1 MGQINFTYGNDH
13 RLRVAMTRWDAP
25 LALSQSSD
33 VRVYAVSRFGKK
45 TQLVV
50 HYSANDE
57 GVLEAEWPA
66 VLQAGCYG
74 VIVTGFLEGEGQWT
88 MRAGDAVKVTTVTE
102 KGSESVT
109 MIADSYDVK
118 ATITVCVGTKGVT
131 EELRQEIADMI
142 EDEYNASERVRE
154 GNEHDRQEAEL
165 IRDHNEETREHNEET
180 RQQNEGGRV
189 EAEQLR
195 EQAEGERQT
204 TFETNERER
213 QGDYEEA
220 ERNRNQSYTTAEGE
234 RNQSFQ
240 QKEAERDQTCQ
251 QAAGNAN
258 QKAQY
263 ADEQGDY
270 AKNQGDYAK
279 RKADEIEDAKGT
291 YDNLDARLDA
301 MDAATG
307 TKMDAPTEEE
317 FNGIF
322 N

>member
-33 VRVYAVSRFGKK
+33 VRVYAVSRFGEK

-66 VLQAGCYG
+66 VLKAGCYG
-74 VIVTGFLEGEGQWT
+74 LIVTGFLEGEGQWT

-118 ATITVCVGTKGVT
+118 AVITVCVGTKGVT

-154 GNEHDRQEAEL
+154 SNEHDRQEAEL
-165 IRDHNEETREHNEET
+165 IRERNEET
-180 RQQNEGGRV
+180 RQQNEEGRV

-195 EQAEGERQT
+195 EQAESERQT

-220 ERNRNQSYTTAEGE
+220 EGIRNQSYTTAEGE

-240 QKEAERDQTCQ
+240 QKEAERDQSCQ

-263 ADEQGDY
+263 AEQQGDY

>member
-33 VRVYAVSRFGKK
+33 VRVYAVSRFGEK

-66 VLQAGCYG
+66 VLKAGCYG
-74 VIVTGFLEGEGQWT
+74 LIVTGFLEGEGQWT

-118 ATITVCVGTKGVT
+118 AVITVCVGTKGVT

-154 GNEHDRQEAEL
+154 SNEHDREVA
-165 IRDHNEETREHNEET
+165 EET

-204 TFETNERER
+204 TFETNERKR

-220 ERNRNQSYTTAEGE
+220 EGTRNQSYTTAEGE

-240 QKEAERDQTCQ
+240 QKEAERDQSCQ

-263 ADEQGDY
+263 AEQQGDY

>member
-33 VRVYAVSRFGKK
+33 VRVYAVSRFGEK

-66 VLQAGCYG
+66 VLKAGCYG
-74 VIVTGFLEGEGQWT
+74 LIVTGFLEGEGQWT

-118 ATITVCVGTKGVT
+118 AVITVCVGTKGVT

-142 EDEYNASERVRE
+142 EEEYNASERVRE
-154 GNEHDRQEAEL
+154 SNEHDREVAEG
-165 IRDHNEETREHNEET
+165 IRE
-180 RQQNEGGRV
+180 QNEGGRV

-220 ERNRNQSYTTAEGE
+220 EGTRNQSYTTAEGE

-240 QKEAERDQTCQ
+240 QKEAERDQSCQ

-263 ADEQGDY
+263 AEQQGDY

-301 MDAATG
+301 MDDATG
-307 TKMDAPTEEE
+307 TKLDAPTEEE
-317 FNGIF
+317 FNAIF

>member
-1 MGQINFTYGNDH
+1 MGQINFTYNNDH

-33 VRVYAVSRFGKK
+33 VRVYAVSRFGEK

-66 VLQAGCYG
+66 VLKAGCYG
-74 VIVTGFLEGEGQWT
+74 LIVTGFLEGEGQWT

-118 ATITVCVGTKGVT
+118 AVITVCVGTTGVT

-142 EDEYNASERVRE
+142 EEEYNASERVRE

-165 IRDHNEETREHNEET
+165 IRERNEET
-180 RQQNEGGRV
+180 RQQNEQGRV

-195 EQAEGERQT
+195 EQAESERQT

-220 ERNRNQSYTTAEGE
+220 EGIRNQNYQNAEAGRTQAFE
-234 RNQSFQ
+234 QAEALREQS
-240 QKEAERDQTCQ
+240 CQ

-291 YDNLDARLDA
+291 YENLDARLDA

>member
-1 MGQINFTYGNDH
+1 
-13 RLRVAMTRWDAP
+13 
-25 LALSQSSD
+25 
-33 VRVYAVSRFGKK
+33 VYAVSRFGEK

-66 VLQAGCYG
+66 VLKAGCYG
-74 VIVTGFLEGEGQWT
+74 LIVTGFLEGEGQWT

-118 ATITVCVGTKGVT
+118 AVITVCVGTKGVT

-142 EDEYNASERVRE
+142 EEEYNASERVRE
-154 GNEHDRQEAEL
+154 SNEHDREIAEG
-165 IRDHNEETREHNEET
+165 IRE
-180 RQQNEGGRV
+180 QNEGGRV

-220 ERNRNQSYTTAEGE
+220 EGTRNQSYQNAEAGRTQAFE
-234 RNQSFQ
+234 QA
-240 QKEAERDQTCQ
+240 EALRDQSCQ

-263 ADEQGDY
+263 AEQQGDY

>member
-33 VRVYAVSRFGKK
+33 VRVYAVSRFGVK

-66 VLQAGCYG
+66 VLKAGCYG
-74 VIVTGFLEGEGQWT
+74 LIVTGFLEGEGQWT
-88 MRAGDAVKVTTVTE
+88 MRAGEAVKVTTVTE

-118 ATITVCVGTKGVT
+118 AVITVCVGTKGVT

-142 EDEYNASERVRE
+142 EEEYNASERVRE
-154 GNEHDRQEAEL
+154 SNEHDREVAEG
-165 IRDHNEETREHNEET
+165 IRE
-180 RQQNEGGRV
+180 QNEGGRV

-204 TFETNERER
+204 TFETNERKR

-220 ERNRNQSYTTAEGE
+220 EGTRNQSYTTAEGE

-240 QKEAERDQTCQ
+240 QKEAERDQSCQ

-263 ADEQGDY
+263 AEQQGDY

>member
-33 VRVYAVSRFGKK
+33 VRVYAVSRFGEK

-66 VLQAGCYG
+66 VLKAGCYG
-74 VIVTGFLEGEGQWT
+74 LIVTGFLEGEGLWT

-118 ATITVCVGTKGVT
+118 AVITVCVGTKGVT

-142 EDEYNASERVRE
+142 EEEYNASERVRE
-154 GNEHDRQEAEL
+154 SNEHDRQEAEL
-165 IRDHNEETREHNEET
+165 IRE
-180 RQQNEGGRV
+180 QNEGGRV

-195 EQAEGERQT
+195 EQAEGERQA

-213 QGDYEEA
+213 QSDYEEA
-220 ERNRNQSYTTAEGE
+220 EGTRNQSYTTAEGE

-240 QKEAERDQTCQ
+240 QKEAERDQSCQ

-263 ADEQGDY
+263 AEQQGDY

-307 TKMDAPTEEE
+307 TKLDAPTEEE

>member
-33 VRVYAVSRFGKK
+33 VRVYAVSRFGVK

-57 GVLEAEWPA
+57 GVLEAEWPS
-66 VLQAGCYG
+66 VLKAGCYG
-74 VIVTGFLEGEGQWT
+74 LIVTGFLEGEGQWT

-118 ATITVCVGTKGVT
+118 AVITVCVGTKGVT

-142 EDEYNASERVRE
+142 EEEYNASERVRE
-154 GNEHDRQEAEL
+154 SNEHDREVA
-165 IRDHNEETREHNEET
+165 EET
-180 RQQNEGGRV
+180 RQQNEQGRV
-189 EAEQLR
+189 DAEQLR

-220 ERNRNQSYTTAEGE
+220 ERNRNQSYQNAEAGRTQAFE
-234 RNQSFQ
+234 QA
-240 QKEAERDQTCQ
+240 EALRDQSCQ

-291 YDNLDARLDA
+291 YENLDARLDA
-301 MDAATG
+301 MDAATS

>member
-33 VRVYAVSRFGKK
+33 VRVYAVSRFGVK

-57 GVLEAEWPA
+57 GVLEAEWPS
-66 VLQAGCYG
+66 VLKAGCYG
-74 VIVTGFLEGEGQWT
+74 LIVTGFLEGEGQWT

-118 ATITVCVGTKGVT
+118 AVITVCVGTKGVT

-165 IRDHNEETREHNEET
+165 IRERNEET

-195 EQAEGERQT
+195 EQ
-204 TFETNERER
+204 
-213 QGDYEEA
+213 
-220 ERNRNQSYTTAEGE
+220 S
-234 RNQSFQ
+234 
-240 QKEAERDQTCQ
+240 CQ

-263 ADEQGDY
+263 AEQQGDY

-279 RKADEIEDAKGT
+279 RKADEIEDAKGS